1 MKGIIPIDKQPAWT
15 DVPNPTVSPG
25 KVLIRVG
32 AAGVNRA
39 DLLQVRG
46 MYPPPPGESEVLGLE
61 CAGIVDAVGEGVT
74 RFSPGDRVCALVPGG
89 AMGEY
94 CLADEQTTMAVPN
107 GMSVVEAASVVETW
121 GTVWDNIAL
130 RAGLGEGQWLLVHG
144 GTSGIGS
151 TAIQA
156 AHLLGAK
163 VMTTGSNPDK
173 VATARSL
180 GSDAAINYREVL
192 EADADHGLAKAVL
205 DATGGQGVDVILDHI
220 GAAYYDQH
228 IEALKVGGTMI
239 FIGFLGGHK
248 VQTSL
253 VPLLTK
259 RLTLIGSSLR
269 NRNLDERAT
278 LCFMLEQDV
287 WPAFE
292 RGEAKPVIHAVLP
305 VTEIET
311 AHQILR
317 EGNHV
322 GKIVLTIDETIA

>member
-1 MKGIIPIDKQPAWT
+1 MKGILAIDDRPVWT
-15 DVPNPTVSPG
+15 DVANPEVKPG

-46 MYPPPPGESEVLGLE
+46 MYPPPPGESEILGLE

-94 CLADEQTTMAVPN
+94 CLADEGTTMRIPE
-107 GMSVVEAASVVETW
+107 GMSVVEAASIVETW
-121 GTVWDNIAL
+121 GTVWDNVAL

-163 VMTTGSNPDK
+163 VVTTGKTDEK
-173 VATARSL
+173 CAVATSL
-180 GSDAAINYREVL
+180 GADVSINYTDVL
-192 EADADHGLAKAVL
+192 ARDLEHGLAHAIKE
-205 DATGGQGVDVILDHI
+205 ATGGGVDVVLDHI
-220 GAAYYDQH
+220 GAAYYEQH
-228 IEALKVGGTMI
+228 IEALKVGGRMV

-253 VPLLTK
+253 VPLLLK

-269 NRNLDERAT
+269 NRDLDERSS
-278 LCFMLEQDV
+278 LCFILESDV

-292 RGEAKPVIHAVLP
+292 KGIVKPVIHAVFP
-305 VTEIET
+305 ISEIET
-311 AHQILR
+311 AHQALR

-322 GKIVLTIDETIA
+322 GKIVLTIDDSIA

>member
-1 MKGIIPIDKQPAWT
+1 MKGILAIDDRPVWT
-15 DVPNPTVSPG
+15 DVTNPVVQPG

-46 MYPPPPGESEVLGLE
+46 MYPPPPGESEIIGLE
-61 CAGIVDAVGEGVT
+61 CAGVVDAVGDGVT

-89 AMGEY
+89 AIAEY
-94 CLADEQTTMAVPN
+94 CLADEQTVMTIP
-107 GMSVVEAASVVETW
+107 GGLSVVEAASIVETW
-121 GTVWDNIAL
+121 ATVWDNVAL
-130 RAGLGEGQWLLVHG
+130 RAGLAQDQWLLVHG

-163 VMTTGSNPDK
+163 IVTTGSNDDK
-173 VATARSL
+173 CATATAM
-180 GSDAAINYREVL
+180 GSDQTINYNQVL
-192 EADADHGLAKAVL
+192 IDDPEHGLATAISRV
-205 DATGGQGVDVILDHI
+205 TGGHGVDVILDHI
-220 GAAYYDQH
+220 GASYYDQH
-228 IEALKVGGTMI
+228 IEALRPGGRMV
-239 FIGFLGGHK
+239 FIGFLSGHK

-253 VPLLTK
+253 VPLLMK
-259 RLTLIGSSLR
+259 RLTLIGSTLR
-269 NRNLDERAT
+269 NRNLDERGS
-278 LCFMLEQDV
+278 LCLILESDV

-311 AHQILR
+311 AHQMLR
-317 EGNHV
+317 EGSHV
-322 GKIVLTIDETIA
+322 GKIVLTIDGTIA

>member
-1 MKGIIPIDKQPAWT
+1 MKGMLPIDNQPQWT
-15 DVPNPTVSPG
+15 DVADPDLAPG

-74 RFSPGDRVCALVPGG
+74 SFSPGDRVCALVPGG
-89 AMGEY
+89 AIAEY
-94 CLADEQTTMAVPN
+94 CLADEHTVMCIPA
-107 GMSVVEAASVVETW
+107 GLSVIEAASIVETW
-121 GTVWDNIAL
+121 ATVWDNVAL

-163 VMTTGSNPDK
+163 VITTGSSDDK
-173 VATARSL
+173 TAMATTL
-180 GSDAAINYREVL
+180 GADAVINYRTVL
-192 EADADHGLAKAVL
+192 EHDADHGLAKAVL
-205 DATGGQGVDVILDHI
+205 DITDGHGVDVILDHI
-220 GAAYYDQH
+220 GGAYYDQH
-228 IEALKVGGTMI
+228 IEALRVGGHMVL
-239 FIGFLGGHK
+239 IGFLGGHK
-248 VQTSL
+248 VETSL

-269 NRNLDERAT
+269 NRNLDERAS
-278 LCFMLEQDV
+278 LCFILQEDV

-292 RGEAKPVIHAVLP
+292 RGEVKPVIHTVLP
-305 VTEIET
+305 VREIET

-322 GKIVLTIDETIA
+322 GKVVLTVDETIA

>member
-1 MKGIIPIDKQPAWT
+1 MKGILPIDNHPVWT
-15 DVPNPTVSPG
+15 DAPDPDLTPG

-46 MYPPPPGESEVLGLE
+46 MYPPPPGESDVLGLE
-61 CAGIVDAVGEGVT
+61 CAGIVDAVGDEVT

-94 CLADEQTTMAVPN
+94 CLADEQTVMTIPA
-107 GMSVVEAASVVETW
+107 GLSVIEAASIAETW
-121 GTVWDNIAL
+121 GTVWDNVAL

-163 VMTTGSNPDK
+163 VITTGGNPEK
-173 VATARSL
+173 TNTATAL
-180 GSDAAINYREVL
+180 G
-192 EADADHGLAKAVL
+192 ADAVVDYRAALAADPDHGLAKTVL
-205 DATGGQGVDVILDHI
+205 DITQGCGVDVILDHI
-220 GAAYYDQH
+220 GSAYYDQH
-228 IEALKVGGTMI
+228 IEALKVGGTMV

-248 VQTSL
+248 IQTSL

-269 NRNLDERAT
+269 NRDLDERAS

-292 RGEAKPVIHAVLP
+292 RGEAKPVIHSILP
-305 VTEIET
+305 VSEIET

-322 GKIVLTIDETIA
+322 GKVVLTIDEAIA